1 MLPLKK
7 TNYQGV
13 IVVIY
18 VFLADGFEEIEALAT
33 IDVMRRA
40 ELDVTT
46 VGVGGCRA
54 VCGAHDIVVKADAVD
69 TEVMYDDVEAVVL
82 PGGAL
87 GTLNLEKSPVVQG
100 FLDHAM
106 SVDALVAAICA
117 APSILGHK
125 GLLKGKEA
133 ICFPGFEE
141 QLEGAAIS
149 DKLVVTDG
157 NIITAKGAGV
167 AVDFGLAIVSY
178 FKGEGRSQILRKSL
192 QCP

>member
-1 MLPLKK
+1 M
-7 TNYQGV
+7 
-13 IVVIY
+13 IY

-33 IDVMRRA
+33 IDVLRRA

-100 FLDHAM
+100 FIDHAM

-133 ICFPGFEE
+133 ICFPGFEQ
-141 QLEGAAIS
+141 QLEGAALS
-149 DKLVVTDG
+149 EQSVVTDG

-167 AVDFGLAIVSY
+167 AVDFGLAIVAY
-178 FKGEGRSQILRKSL
+178 FKGEGRSEILRKSL

>member
-1 MLPLKK
+1 MARLP
-7 TNYQGV
+7 
-13 IVVIY
+13 
-18 VFLADGFEEIEALAT
+18 
-33 IDVMRRA
+33 
-40 ELDVTT
+40 
-46 VGVGGCRA
+46 
-54 VCGAHDIVVKADAVD
+54 
-69 TEVMYDDVEAVVL
+69 VL

-100 FLDHAM
+100 FIDHAM

-133 ICFPGFEE
+133 ICFPGFEQ
-141 QLEGAAIS
+141 QLEGATLS
-149 DKLVVTDG
+149 EQSVVTDG

-167 AVDFGLAIVSY
+167 AVDFGLAIVAY
-178 FKGEGRSQILRKSL
+178 FKGEGRSEILRKSL